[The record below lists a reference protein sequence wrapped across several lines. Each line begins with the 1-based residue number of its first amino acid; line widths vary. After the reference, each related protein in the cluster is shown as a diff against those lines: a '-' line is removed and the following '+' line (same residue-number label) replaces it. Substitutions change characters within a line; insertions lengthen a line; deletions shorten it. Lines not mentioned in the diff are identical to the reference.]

1 VSDPSAAPPA
11 TGDAVVVARSRNG
24 TRTAVVITVLLGIV
38 VAALVVLL
46 ATRDPAGERAS
57 KSRLIGRTAPA
68 TAGTTIDGQHVSID
82 EFRGRWVVVNFFGS
96 WCTPCLEEQP
106 ELQAF
111 DEEHR
116 TLGDAVL
123 IGVTFDDKLKD
134 AKAFFAKNGG
144 DWPVINDPENS
155 IGVAYGIA
163 QVPESWLIAPD
174 GTIVYRF
181 ANQVTRKDLDD
192 ALVAFTTPS
201 GGGS

>member
-1 VSDPSAAPPA
+1 MDGP
-11 TGDAVVVARSRNG
+11 VVVSRSRNG
-24 TRTAVVITVLLGIV
+24 TRTAVVIVVLLGIV

-46 ATRDPAGERAS
+46 GTRDPAGERAAT
-57 KSRLIGRTAPA
+57 SRLIGRTAPA
-68 TAGTTIDGQHVSID
+68 AAGTTIDGRHVSID
-82 EFRGRWVVVNFFGS
+82 QFRGRWVVLNFFGS

-116 TLGDAVL
+116 AAGDAVL

-134 AKAFFAKNGG
+134 AKAFFAEHGG
-144 DWPVINDPENS
+144 EWPVINDPENS

-181 ANQVTRKDLDD
+181 ADQVTRKQLDD
-192 ALVAFTTPS
+192 ALAAFDPAAHQPDAEP
-201 GGGS
+201 GS